1 MENQKKVNHQGNQN
15 PFFGHRH
22 SEESKQKISDSQKA
36 RYQQYRNA
44 IDNIHHVDMDELLGI
59 METEAFRSKVSAI
72 ISEEIKKLL

>member
-15 PFFGHRH
+15 PFYGHRH
-22 SEESKQKISDSQKA
+22 SAESRQKISDAQKS

-59 METEAFRSKVSAI
+59 METEAFKSKVSAI